1 MQMVKQRR
9 NGRVIGTKLRVIYG
23 DEKDV
28 IALLGQ
34 STAYIERSNLT
45 SRTFNSRLV
54 RKSLAF
60 SKLVKMYEAS
70 CAWEDVV
77 YNLGRH
83 HKSLRQEVFN
93 EERRWQRRSPAM
105 AAGLT
110 DHVWSFEKILTTIVA
125 PNT

>member
-54 RKSLAF
+54 RKTLAF
-60 SKLVKMYEAS
+60 SKLLEMYVAS
-70 CAWEDVV
+70 CAWEDVI
-77 YNLGRH
+77 YNLGRS
-83 HKSLRQEVFN
+83 HKSLKLEVFN

-105 AAGLT
+105 VAGLA
-110 DHVWSFEKILTTIVA
+110 DHIWSIEEILTTVVA